1 MLTRK
6 SHNAFCGLITVRT
19 STLIYS
25 TTTFLTYAASAYAA
39 FNLLTLSCPHCTTS
53 PSNSHQPSNILDS
66 ADAQARFGARI
77 LILSIWYAV
86 TMVVGSSF
94 GIWGVVKENIRNLKL
109 FRLMHAIDV
118 ILSFLVTFVV
128 GPVGLTSSMK
138 DFVCDAPSRLESNSC
153 WEIWKSSVYRF
164 IGLML
169 IIIIFKIYLLASTHI
184 YIRQCQLKQRKLR
197 PRPSIVLVPPPPSS
211 NTRQLTGYIVASPT
225 TTKHKK
231 SHSIRQ
237 ASVDVSNGGPIA
249 LAVRPDE
256 GLLPHDRSYT
266 DEVEL

>member
-6 SHNAFCGLITVRT
+6 SHHAFCGLITVRT

-77 LILSIWYAV
+77 LIVSIWYAI

-138 DFVCDAPSRLESNSC
+138 DFVCDSPTRLESNNC
-153 WEIWKSSVYRF
+153 WEIWKSSVCYELWYLNVTKAGKRS
-164 IGLML
+164 
-169 IIIIFKIYLLASTHI
+169 IYLHLHTFI
-184 YIRQCQLKQRKLR
+184 LGNQRKLR

-249 LAVRPDE
+249 LAIRPDE
-256 GLLPHDRSYT
+256 GLLPHERSYS